1 MGEAWEE
8 RYHSVIVY
16 PCVYMCV
23 YVTDYINAYNG
34 FTLLSKKDSLKFYLV
49 YSELCIINS
58 ITLQLFIALSWQSS
72 NYSETL

>member
-23 YVTDYINAYNG
+23 NVADYINAYDG
-34 FTLLSKKDSLKFYLV
+34 FTWL
-49 YSELCIINS
+49 
-58 ITLQLFIALSWQSS
+58 
-72 NYSETL
+72 